1 MGLQQSNSEYYI
13 RPNNSKITITN
24 FHPTRMITRE
34 EFFDGIF
41 GPNNDEKICIF
52 TKRSNGQVASKY
64 VAVKDK
70 TAIKR
75 YVEMLE
81 GQNMYQSTSTFYR
94 TFQKKKIS
102 SDEKIK
108 LRTQS
113 NIEKTYCYVQDLDYY
128 KLDKNL
134 DHFAVMKEIEKM
146 ILNGDIICPNFV
158 IISRGIQLVWAVKG
172 FKNKAGYTHDLALR
186 KLQSVLKE
194 RLSHF
199 NTDSVVLDPSHVFR
213 MPDTWH
219 AGAGKRVSV
228 AVMNESHMTLNE
240 HILFYDIVPYADRA
254 VKPKKQGK
262 TGQKVVRNTAMWS
275 DFTLNRQREEDIF
288 IYVSEKNRRGE
299 SYVGIRNWLC
309 LVLRFHAIA
318 SSYGDLE
325 YAKKRVLEL
334 ISILDTSDTT
344 EEELLRRSE
353 PAERFYKE
361 WQEDTWDRNKYV
373 RGGLFYKNQTML
385 ELMDC
390 TEDYELQW
398 KMKTIK
404 VKNAKYE
411 AARKRLERIRDGK
424 IKGTMNNYNEKRSE
438 AKTEKME
445 RLKKIISENPEIKNK
460 ELAEKLGVSMIYV
473 KKLKAEIKGVY

>member
-41 GPNNDEKICIF
+41 GSNNNEKICIF

-194 RLSHF
+194 RLSRF
-199 NTDSVVLDPSHVFR
+199 NSDSVVLDPSHVFR

-219 AGAGKRVSV
+219 AGARKRVSV
-228 AVMNESHMTLNE
+228 AIMNESHMTLNE
-240 HILFYDIVPYADRA
+240 HILFYDIIPYADRA
-254 VKPKKQGK
+254 VKPPKKGK
-262 TGQKVVRNTAMWS
+262 TGAKVVRNTAMWS
-275 DFTLNRQREEDIF
+275 EFTLNRQREEDIF
-288 IYVSEKNRRGE
+288 IYVNEKNRRGE
-299 SYVGIRNWLC
+299 SYIGIRNWLC
-309 LVLRFHAIA
+309 LVLRFHAIV
-318 SSYGDLE
+318 SSEGDLE
-325 YAKKRVLEL
+325 YAEKRVLEL
-334 ISILDTSDTT
+334 VSILDMSDTT
-344 EEELLRRSE
+344 EEELLRRSKT
-353 PAERFYKE
+353 AERFYKE
-361 WQEDTWDRNKYV
+361 WKEDTWDRVKYH
-373 RGGLFYKNQTML
+373 RGGLFYTNKNML
-385 ELMDC
+385 EIMKC
-390 TEDYELQW
+390 TDDYEIQW

-404 VKNAKYE
+404 LKTAKYE
-411 AARKRLERIRDGK
+411 AERKRLERIRDGK
-424 IKGTMNNYNEKRSE
+424 IKGSMEEYNQKRVANKEEKLIQ
-438 AKTEKME
+438 
-445 RLKKIISENPEIKNK
+445 LKQLLKENPKAKQK
-460 ELAEKLGVSMIYV
+460 ELADILGVSTRYIREL
-473 KKLKAEIKGVY
+473 KKFL